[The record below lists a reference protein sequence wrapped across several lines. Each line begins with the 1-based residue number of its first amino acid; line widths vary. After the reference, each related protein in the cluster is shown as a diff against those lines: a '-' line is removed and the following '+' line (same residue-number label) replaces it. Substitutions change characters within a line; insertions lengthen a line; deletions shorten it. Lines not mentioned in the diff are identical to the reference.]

1 MEIMEPKISLV
12 VPLFNE
18 EETIGFLVERLNGLM
33 ESFKEEIEVVLVNDG
48 SNDRTEELIFGIGM
62 SDRRYHIISLSRNF
76 GHQIAVSAGLA
87 HARGTEAIMI
97 LDGDMQ
103 DPPELLGTFYD
114 YYNRGYDV
122 VYGIRKKRKEN
133 LFKRLSYHLFYRL
146 LKSVS
151 SIDIPLDSGDF
162 SLLSRKVVDLINSMP
177 EESRFLRGLRAWTGF
192 KQIGVDYERQ
202 ARIAGDS
209 KYSFKKLFKLAY
221 NGIFNFSEFPIKLI
235 TRIGLLAVI
244 VSLAY
249 SIYSLIGKLVFGS
262 VPEGFT
268 ALVIVIT
275 MFGGIQLLSVGII
288 GEYVTRIFFQSKQR
302 PLYIVKTR
310 ISDQKANG

>member
-1 MEIMEPKISLV
+1 MEPQISLV

-18 EETIGFLVERLNGLM
+18 EESIGILVERLNRLM
-33 ESFKEEIEVVLVNDG
+33 DSFKAEIEVVLINDG
-48 SNDRTEELIFGIGM
+48 SSDRTEEFIYGIGV
-62 SDRRYHIISLSRNF
+62 SDGRYQVISLSRNF

-87 HARGTEAIMI
+87 YARGTEAIMI
-97 LDGDMQ
+97 LDGDLQ
-103 DPPELLGTFYD
+103 DPPELLGTFYEF
-114 YYNRGYDV
+114 YKKGYDV
-122 VYGIRKKRKEN
+122 VYGVRKKRKEN
-133 LFKRLSYHLFYRL
+133 PFKRVSYHAFYRL
-146 LKSVS
+146 LKTVS

-202 ARIAGDS
+202 ARVAGDS
-209 KYSFKKLFKLAY
+209 KYSLKKLFELAY

-235 TRIGLLAVI
+235 TRIGLLAI
-244 VSLAY
+244 IISMAY
-249 SIYSLIGKLVFGS
+249 SIYVLVMKLAFGS

-268 ALVIVIT
+268 ALIFVIT
-275 MFGGIQLLSVGII
+275 MFGGIQLLSIGII

-302 PLYIVKTR
+302 PLYIVKAR
-310 ISDQKANG
+310 IRDQKAHG